1 MQNREEVNMDIVV
14 EDLPSFLK
22 RFSTLQN
29 LYQLEQHLADENV
42 RLALKAALDNAD
54 TELVQ
59 SHVKTVGDIKRSLSE
74 F

>member
-1 MQNREEVNMDIVV
+1 MGSSPRVQSYLLKLGGIRKPMKILSAILVV
-14 EDLPSFLK
+14 LV
-22 RFSTLQN
+22 
-29 LYQLEQHLADENV
+29 LADENV